1 MRLVGLLAVIGAVL
15 ACNLPLPAAAGPTIE
30 AIRSRD
36 HLRCGVNT
44 GLEGFAIA
52 DPRGVWSG
60 LDADFCR
67 ALAAA
72 VLGDAAKVR
81 FTPLTPAQR
90 FDALR
95 RGQVDVL
102 SRNTTQTLTLD
113 TQGGFTFAPVLY
125 YDGQGFMVAKA
136 AGVDNINR
144 LTGITVCV
152 QQGTTSEANLTE
164 YSRRFRL
171 DFKAQALPDLGAA
184 EAAFYAGRCQALT
197 ADRSALAGSRARRG
211 AAADGFVILPN
222 VISREPLAPVLRQDD
237 PEWADLVR
245 WTVHALVVAEEY
257 EVTQKTVGAQKAN
270 PLSEVRRLLGTQPG
284 IGKGFG
290 LDDEWAARAIAAV
303 GNYGEMFERNVGLGS
318 RLKLERGANA
328 NWSKGGLMYAPPF
341 R

>member
-1 MRLVGLLAVIGAVL
+1 MRRFSLPGLMLLVLVCNFALPVL
-15 ACNLPLPAAAGPTIE
+15 AGPTIE
-30 AIRSRD
+30 AIRARD

-44 GLEGFAIA
+44 GLAGFSVA
-52 DPRGVWSG
+52 DAKGVWSG

-67 ALAAA
+67 AVAAA
-72 VLGDAAKVR
+72 LLGDPAKVR

-95 RGQVDVL
+95 RNQIDLL

-113 TQGGFTFAPVLY
+113 TQSGFDFGPVLY
-125 YDGQGFMVAKA
+125 YDGQGFMVPKA

-144 LTGITVCV
+144 LSGIAVCV
-152 QQGTTSEANLTE
+152 QRDTTSEANLTE

-171 DFKAQALPDLGAA
+171 DFKAQSLPDLGAA
-184 EAAFYAGRCQALT
+184 EGAFYAGRCQALT

-211 AAADGFVILPN
+211 AAGDGFVILPN
-222 VISREPLAPVLRQDD
+222 VISREPLAPVMRQGDA
-237 PEWADLVR
+237 EFRDLVR
-245 WTVHALVVAEEY
+245 WTLYALILAEEY
-257 EVTQKTVGAQKAN
+257 EVTAKTVEAQKAN
-270 PLSEVRRLLGTQPG
+270 PLGEVRRLLGTQPG

-303 GNYGEMFERNVGLGS
+303 GNYGELFERNVGLAS
-318 RLKLERGANA
+318 PLKLERGANE